1 MHDLRLSFGAGP
13 EAEFAE
19 HFQHRGILG
28 QDLGDQ
34 FLQPCVARKVSQM
47 THEGRSDPLSL
58 TRIDHDEGY
67 FDLARLDND
76 VTPTSNDRRP
86 PVLIQLC
93 DKRNVIVE
101 IDVHEKSELGFRETA
116 LRRKKRRRGD

>member
-1 MHDLRLSFGAGP
+1 
-13 EAEFAE
+13 
-19 HFQHRGILG
+19 
-28 QDLGDQ
+28 
-34 FLQPCVARKVSQM
+34 M

-58 TRIDHDEGY
+58 IRIDHDEGY
-67 FDLARLDND
+67 YGLARLDND